1 MSLKIVGIDLNKY
14 SSNLKEMSYS
24 LTLIDENLRVL
35 YQRRSISFPY
45 LIRFIKMSK
54 PKYLALDNIQEIA
67 PNKKAL
73 TRLFELIPKNT
84 EIVQVTM
91 ISDRSSVRLSKLV
104 SENIEKVDKK
114 LDSLETSYYCAV
126 LALKGFGYVIR
137 PFYDHVKLSV
147 SRSRHPGKG
156 GQSQMRYQRLNQIYV
171 REATEEIKK
180 KLDEYGIEYDLFM
193 RKTKYGY
200 LKGLFFI
207 YDDLNRVKKILR
219 EIPEMDVKIS
229 VKRNVGGFIY
239 TSINE
244 RGVFEAIRKNKPM
257 IVGIDPGIT
266 TGIACIDLSGKVLL
280 LKSGKELSKSEI
292 LKELLSVG
300 RPMLICSDVHPAPSF
315 VEKIASTMKVP
326 VYTSGKILSLSEK
339 KKIVEDFINKYDKTV
354 VVKSSHERDALAA
367 AIKAFMNFRNKF
379 QKVEDKI
386 SKEGIPVPPDEVKA
400 MVMMGQSISD
410 AIKNII
416 SSKESPEKRIS
427 KVKEVEPPSHERE
440 LEILN
445 RKLQRYRDEIKVL
458 RRENEELRN
467 SLKRERKEIER
478 LEAILERRTKE
489 TYLKIA
495 RDEEIKKR
503 DRIIRELRE
512 EIRALKN
519 EIERMK
525 NEIESMWNLKRLESD
540 PNFIVMRAFD
550 SLKGDDIDKVVGK
563 YGMGKGEVIY
573 VKDGTYGGKYA
584 LEILEK
590 FKVKAVI
597 TEKNLPHNLIQTLK
611 NREVPVI
618 SSKEFKSIRKHG
630 DFVVANRDEVENKIN
645 EEVKKIRDE
654 MRKEYEKEIM
664 KVIEDYRR
672 VRLKNKTSET
682 Y

>member
-1 MSLKIVGIDLNKY
+1 MSLKVAGIDINKY
-14 SSNLKEMSYS
+14 SSILKEMSYS

-35 YQRRSISFPY
+35 YQRRSISFPFMV
-45 LIRFIKMSK
+45 RFIRMTK
-54 PKYLALDNIQEIA
+54 PKYLALDSIQEVA

-73 TRLFELIPKNT
+73 TRLFELLPKDT

-91 ISDRSSVRLSKLV
+91 ISDKSSVRLSKLV
-104 SENIEKVDKK
+104 SENIEKVEKK

-126 LALKGFGYVIR
+126 LALKGFGYVVR

-156 GQSQMRYQRLNQIYV
+156 GQSQMRYQRLNQVYV
-171 REATEEIKK
+171 REVTEEIKN
-180 KLDEYGIEYDLFM
+180 KLDEYGMDYDLFM

-207 YDDLNRVKKILR
+207 YDDIDKVKKIVK
-219 EIPEMDVKIS
+219 EIPEKDVKII

-244 RGVFEAIRKNKPM
+244 KGVFEAIRKDRPM

-266 TGIACIDLSGKVLL
+266 TGVACIDLSGNILL

-292 LKELLSVG
+292 LKEFLSVG
-300 RPMLICSDVHPAPSF
+300 RPVLVCSDVHPAPSF

-326 VYTSGKILSLSEK
+326 VYTSGKILSSSEK
-339 KKIVEDFINKYDKTV
+339 RRIVEEFINKYDKTI
-354 VVKSSHERDALAA
+354 VVKSPHERDALAA

-379 QKVEDKI
+379 QKVDDKI
-386 SKEGIPVPPDEVKA
+386 SKERIPVSPDEVKA

-410 AIKNII
+410 AIRSLI
-416 SSKESPEKRIS
+416 SSKEHPEKRIS
-427 KVKEVEPPSHERE
+427 KVKKVEPPSYERE
-440 LEILN
+440 LEALN
-445 RKLQRYRDEIKVL
+445 RKLQRYKDEIEVL
-458 RRENEELRN
+458 RRENEELRD
-467 SLKRERKEIER
+467 SLMRWKKEIER
-478 LEAILERRTKE
+478 LEAILERRTRE
-489 TYLKIA
+489 IYLKIA
-495 RDEEIKKR
+495 KDEEIKKR
-503 DRIIRELRE
+503 DRIIKELRE
-512 EIRALKN
+512 ENRALKN

-525 NEIESMWNLKRLESD
+525 NEIEGMWSLKRLESD

-550 SLKGDDIDKVVGK
+550 SLKGDDIDKVVKK

-584 LEILEK
+584 LEMLKK
-590 FKVKAVI
+590 FGVKAII
-597 TEKNLPHNLIQTLK
+597 TEKNLPHNLVQSLK
-611 NREVPVI
+611 SMEVPVM
-618 SSKEFKSIRKHG
+618 SSREFRSIKKHG
-630 DFVVANRDEVENKIN
+630 DFVVAKRDEVEDKID
-645 EEVKKIRDE
+645 EEIGKIRDE

-672 VRLKNKTSET
+672 VRFKNKS
-682 Y
+682 

>member
-1 MSLKIVGIDLNKY
+1 MSLKVAGIDINKY
-14 SSNLKEMSYS
+14 SSSLKEMSYS

-35 YQRRSISFPY
+35 YQRRSISFPFMV
-45 LIRFIKMSK
+45 RFIRMTK

-73 TRLFELIPKNT
+73 TRLFELLPKDT

-91 ISDRSSVRLSKLV
+91 ISDKSSVRLSKLV
-104 SENIEKVDKK
+104 SENIEKVEKK

-126 LALKGFGYVIR
+126 LALKGFGYVVR

-156 GQSQMRYQRLNQIYV
+156 GQSQMRYQRLNQVYV
-171 REATEEIKK
+171 REVTEEIKN
-180 KLDEYGIEYDLFM
+180 KLDEYGMDYDLFM

-207 YDDLNRVKKILR
+207 YDDIDKVKKIVK
-219 EIPEMDVKIS
+219 EIPEKDVKII

-244 RGVFEAIRKNKPM
+244 KGVFEAIRKDRPM

-266 TGIACIDLSGKVLL
+266 TGVACIDLSGNILL

-300 RPMLICSDVHPAPSF
+300 RPVLVCSDVHPAPSF

-326 VYTSGKILSLSEK
+326 VYTSGKILSSSEK
-339 KKIVEDFINKYDKTV
+339 RRIVEEFINKYDKTI
-354 VVKSSHERDALAA
+354 VVKSPHERDALAA

-379 QKVEDKI
+379 QKVDDKI
-386 SKEGIPVPPDEVKA
+386 SKERIPVSPDEVKA

-410 AIKNII
+410 AIRSLI
-416 SSKESPEKRIS
+416 SSKEHPEKRIS
-427 KVKEVEPPSHERE
+427 KVKEVEPPSYERE
-440 LEILN
+440 LEALN
-445 RKLQRYRDEIKVL
+445 RKLQRYKDEIEVL
-458 RRENEELRN
+458 RRENEGLRD
-467 SLKRERKEIER
+467 SLMRLKKEIER
-478 LEAILERRTKE
+478 LEAILERRTRE
-489 TYLKIA
+489 IYLKIA
-495 RDEEIKKR
+495 KDEEIKKR
-503 DRIIRELRE
+503 DRIIKELRE
-512 EIRALKN
+512 ENRALKN

-525 NEIESMWNLKRLESD
+525 NEIEGMWSLKRLESD

-550 SLKGDDIDKVVGK
+550 SLKGDDIDKVVKK

-584 LEILEK
+584 LEMLKK
-590 FKVKAVI
+590 FGVKAII
-597 TEKNLPHNLIQTLK
+597 TEKNLPHNLVQSLK
-611 NREVPVI
+611 SMEVPVM
-618 SSKEFKSIRKHG
+618 SSREFRSIKKHG
-630 DFVVANRDEVENKIN
+630 DFVVAKRDEVEDKID
-645 EEVKKIRDE
+645 EEIGKIRDE

-672 VRLKNKTSET
+672 VRFKSKS
-682 Y
+682 

>member
-1 MSLKIVGIDLNKY
+1 MSLKVAGIDINKY
-14 SSNLKEMSYS
+14 SSILKEMSYS

-35 YQRRSISFPY
+35 YQRRSISFPFMV
-45 LIRFIKMSK
+45 RFIRMTK
-54 PKYLALDNIQEIA
+54 PKYLALDSIQEVA

-73 TRLFELIPKNT
+73 TRLFELLPKDT

-91 ISDRSSVRLSKLV
+91 ISDKSSVRLSKLV
-104 SENIEKVDKK
+104 SENIEKVEKK

-126 LALKGFGYVIR
+126 LALKGFGYVVR

-156 GQSQMRYQRLNQIYV
+156 GQSQMRYQRLNQVYV
-171 REATEEIKK
+171 REVTEEIKN
-180 KLDEYGIEYDLFM
+180 KLDEYGMDYDLFM

-207 YDDLNRVKKILR
+207 YDDIDKVKKIVK
-219 EIPEMDVKIS
+219 EIPEKDVKII

-244 RGVFEAIRKNKPM
+244 KGVFEAIRKGRPM

-266 TGIACIDLSGKVLL
+266 TGVACIDLSGNILL

-292 LKELLSVG
+292 LKEFLSVG
-300 RPMLICSDVHPAPSF
+300 RPVLVCSDVHPAPSF

-326 VYTSGKILSLSEK
+326 VYTSGKILSSSEK
-339 KKIVEDFINKYDKTV
+339 RRIVEEFINKYDKTI
-354 VVKSSHERDALAA
+354 VVKSPHERDALAA

-379 QKVEDKI
+379 QKVDDKI
-386 SKEGIPVPPDEVKA
+386 SKERIPVSPDEVKA

-410 AIKNII
+410 AIRSLI
-416 SSKESPEKRIS
+416 SSKEHPEKRIS
-427 KVKEVEPPSHERE
+427 KVKKVEPPSYERE
-440 LEILN
+440 LEALN
-445 RKLQRYRDEIKVL
+445 RKLQRYKDEIEVL
-458 RRENEELRN
+458 RRENEELRD
-467 SLKRERKEIER
+467 SLMRWKKEIER
-478 LEAILERRTKE
+478 LEAILERRTRE
-489 TYLKIA
+489 IYLKIA
-495 RDEEIKKR
+495 KDEEIKKR
-503 DRIIRELRE
+503 DRIIKELRE
-512 EIRALKN
+512 ENRALKN

-525 NEIESMWNLKRLESD
+525 NEIEGMWSLKRLESD

-550 SLKGDDIDKVVGK
+550 SLKGDDIDKVVKK

-584 LEILEK
+584 LEMLKK
-590 FKVKAVI
+590 FGVKAII
-597 TEKNLPHNLIQTLK
+597 TEKNLPHNLVQSLK
-611 NREVPVI
+611 SMEVPVM
-618 SSKEFKSIRKHG
+618 SSREFRSIKKHG
-630 DFVVANRDEVENKIN
+630 DFVVAKRDEVEDKID
-645 EEVKKIRDE
+645 EEIGKIRDE

-672 VRLKNKTSET
+672 VRFKNKS
-682 Y
+682 